1 VKRHIE
7 VLKLADLKA
16 QHINARY
23 MKSDM
28 FRQLVANLQKDGTL
42 TSVPLVRPDGDGHR
56 ILSGHHRIAAAI
68 EAGITES
75 ECLVLDEE
83 ISRQQE
89 VALVIS
95 HNSIDGEDDP
105 ATLKAMYAELDD
117 TEWMDYSGLD
127 DRTLELLDEVSTEG
141 LSEANLSFS
150 TINLVFLPHEKEAAE
165 EALFEATKQYGSGDK
180 WLAGI
185 AQYEPT
191 LNALETVKSSYAIGN
206 IATALGI
213 VLAVFEKNLTQLAD
227 GWVDKSGKPRRKKP
241 VPMETVFGTRLVDS
255 TVAAKVLA
263 AVKQAEKAG
272 DVPDGDPWAFIGY
285 LADTYLLSLQADDE
299 NEKAS

>member
-1 VKRHIE
+1 MRTHIE
-7 VLKLADLKA
+7 VLKLADLKK
-16 QHINARY
+16 QRINARF
-23 MKSDM
+23 MKGDT
-28 FRQLVANLQKDGTL
+28 FRQLVANLEKDGSL

-56 ILSGHHRIAAAI
+56 ILSGHHRVAAAV
-68 EAGITES
+68 EAGITEAA
-75 ECLVLDEE
+75 CMVLDEE

-89 VALVIS
+89 VALVLS
-95 HNSIDGEDDP
+95 HNSLSGEDDP
-105 ATLKAMYAELDD
+105 ATLKAMYEELDD

-165 EALFEATKQYGSGDK
+165 EALFEAKKQVGSGDK

-213 VLAVFEKNLTQLAD
+213 VLAVFENNLTQLAD

-255 TVAAKVLA
+255 PVAAKVLA

-272 DVPDGDPWAFIGY
+272 DVPDGDPWAFVGY
-285 LADTYLLSLQADDE
+285 LADTYLLSQQQDDE
-299 NEKAS
+299 DDIAS